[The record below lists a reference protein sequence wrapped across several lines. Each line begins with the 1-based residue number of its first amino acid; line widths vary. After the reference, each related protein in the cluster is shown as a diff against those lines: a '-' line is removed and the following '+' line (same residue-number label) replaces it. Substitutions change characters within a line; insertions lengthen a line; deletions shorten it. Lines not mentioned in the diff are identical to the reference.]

1 LPGTSLA
8 VRLHCS
14 TSEINFVSSTVRPD
28 NLKAALDA
36 KLAAAMS
43 QLVDLREAEQPR
55 VTPHLNPREIIGTFL
70 LYASAIYPIA
80 DTFGRAQAGDLQF
93 DAWYGQ
99 WLGKLG
105 DADRALWKQLRDERA
120 RQERHEHGHGAALV
134 DVEIAVPSDPSIT
147 ARQSVPPVRADVR
160 KRLIRFA
167 AAPNRAASDVCGDF
181 LRLAKRFAGE
191 FLRDYARFLP

>member
-1 LPGTSLA
+1 M
-8 VRLHCS
+8 
-14 TSEINFVSSTVRPD
+14 SSTVRPD
-28 NLKAALDA
+28 NLRAALDA

-55 VTPHLNPREIIGTFL
+55 VTPHLNPREIIGSFL
-70 LYASAIYPIA
+70 QYAGAVYPIA

-99 WLGKLG
+99 WLGKLA

-120 RQERHEHGHGAALV
+120 RQEHGQHGAALLEV
-134 DVEIAVPSDPSIT
+134 GISVSSDPSIT
-147 ARQSVPPVRADVR
+147 GQQPMLGARADVR
-160 KRLIRFA
+160 KQLIRFA
-167 AAPNRAASDVCGDF
+167 ASPNRGASDVCSDY